1 MSTHVSIQER
11 LNAVL
16 PILSP
21 HIKRAELVRLENLAE
36 NPNLWDD
43 QLEAVSI
50 LAEVT
55 ALKTFLIRL
64 DELQEFLS
72 LGGESLSE
80 EDLVTLER
88 EVEFFEQLAVFSGEH
103 DQASALLTI
112 HAGTGGVDAQDFAE
126 ILERMFLR
134 YAEQGATEQ
143 VEDRTLSI
151 DRSNWKVDIIEITP
165 AEEAGIKKV
174 VMEVRGNYAHGLL
187 QAEAG
192 VHRLVRL
199 SPFNAKNLRQTS
211 FALVE
216 VIPVVDQAHGITI
229 DEKELRID
237 VYRASG
243 KGGQGVNTTDS
254 AVRITHLPTGI
265 VVAVQNERSQHQN
278 KATALKI
285 LSSKLV
291 RLQELKNHEEAAML
305 KGEFKEGSWGNQIRS
320 YVMQP
325 YQLVKDHRTDF
336 ETSNIQKVLDGDLG
350 PFIQAYLTKQP
361 KL

>member
-1 MSTHVSIQER
+1 MSTYSTIIQR
-11 LNAVL
+11 LGAIL
-16 PILSP
+16 PILGVSE
-21 HIKRAELVRLENLAE
+21 KRVGLVRLESLAE
-36 NPNLWDD
+36 NPDLWQD
-43 QLEAVSI
+43 QGSAVTI

-55 ALKTFLIRL
+55 SLKTFLARL
-64 DELQEFLS
+64 DELEEFL
-72 LGGESLSE
+72 GMGEESLSE
-80 EDLVTLER
+80 TDLASLEK
-88 EVEFFEQLAVFSGEH
+88 EVEYFEQLAVFAGEH

-112 HAGTGGVDAQDFAE
+112 HAGTGGVDAQDWAE
-126 ILERMFLR
+126 ILMRMFLR
-134 YAEQGATEQ
+134 YAEQGSTEQ

-151 DRSNWKVDIIEITP
+151 DRSNWKVEILELTP
-165 AEEAGIKKV
+165 AEEAGIKKA
-174 VMEVRGNYAHGLL
+174 VMEIRGNYSYGLL

-216 VIPVVDQAHGITI
+216 IIPVVDQAHGISI

-254 AVRITHLPTGI
+254 AVRITHIPSGI

-278 KATALKI
+278 KATAMKI
-285 LSSKLV
+285 LTSKLA

-305 KGEFKEGSWGNQIRS
+305 KGEFKEGSWGNQICS

-336 ETSNIQKVLDGDLG
+336 ETSNIQKVLDGDIG
-350 PFIQAYLTKQP
+350 PFIQAYLTNKP
-361 KL
+361 N